1 MQQDIDIEALL
12 MKEREQC
19 VIELLRCFVTTDQM
33 PTSRDAVTHNEAVK
47 ECIDALIAR
56 KDK

>member
-1 MQQDIDIEALL
+1 MQQDIEALL

-47 ECIDALIAR
+47 ECIEALIAR